1 MALEDFSH
9 FLGSFTNLCP
19 SIYTIHLGHGF
30 TNVYPSIDGSN
41 LLNLSK
47 AKEKSASL
55 VLFELNKTKRKE
67 KGSSMAT
74 TTNFLF
80 KAISESL
87 HQKLDR
93 IFIQLS

>member
-19 SIYTIHLGHGF
+19 SIYTIHLEHGF

-67 KGSSMAT
+67 KAVPWLQPPIFYS
-74 TTNFLF
+74 
-80 KAISESL
+80 
-87 HQKLDR
+87 KLYQNR
-93 IFIQLS
+93 FTKN